1 MELVQP
7 GHTNPHGTVFGGQ
20 VVQWIDLAAS
30 LAAQRHCRRMVVTAA
45 IDALS
50 FRAPIHV
57 GEWAVLSAVVNRT
70 WLSSLEVQVA
80 VEAEHPLTGMRRR
93 AVDAYL
99 TFVALGD
106 DGRPVQVPAFVPSTP
121 EERSRWEGAEARR
134 VARLAL
140 RAGTVGDPKVVP

>member
-1 MELVQP
+1 MQP

-30 LAAQRHCRRMVVTAA
+30 LAAQRHCRRTVVTAA

-57 GEWAVLSAVVNRT
+57 GEWALLSAVVNRT

-106 DGRPVQVPAFVPSTP
+106 DGRPIEVPTFVPATP
-121 EERSRWEGAEARR
+121 AERLRWEGAETRR

-140 RAGTVGDPKVVP
+140 RHEMVGCPKAHP